1 MGAAYSWRRAVPA
14 ELARSEGFLFRKQ
27 CRNFQFKGGYVW
39 GVVLF
44 KFYRTVSNKDKC
56 RRGKCMA
63 SVNRQ
68 SFMSKLYV
76 LHDRCLRISWRT
88 LFLVGKTAS
97 RSNINLT
104 LLKLEM
110 IGNQLFMMFVNLLF
124 AFLLILYT
132 ASVLFSVYLCTV
144 YYYSD
149 SLIPSSG

>member
-1 MGAAYSWRRAVPA
+1 MRLKRAFPY
-14 ELARSEGFLFRKQ
+14 
-27 CRNFQFKGGYVW
+27 FQPVVVDRLC
-39 GVVLF
+39 GVLQYFCNVHTLVHT
-44 KFYRTVSNKDKC
+44 KRDKC
-56 RRGKCMA
+56 RRGECMA

-88 LFLVGKTAS
+88 LFLFGKTAS

-110 IGNQLFMMFVNLLF
+110 IGNQLFLLFVNLLF

-149 SLIPSSG
+149 PLIPSSG